1 MAEFKKDKFVFH
13 ETFVNETGKTSGSGF
28 VGVIMGIIVPLAFII
43 GTVGWFLEINLSIE
57 FLGKVIQLGFL
68 SASLMGVRK
77 IFGKKSNNKEKSNAQ

>member
-28 VGVIMGIIVPLAFII
+28 VGVIMGLIVPLAFIM
-43 GTVGWFLEINLSIE
+43 GTVGWFLEIDLSIE

-68 SASLMGVRK
+68 SATLMGVRK
-77 IFGKKSNNKEKSNAQ
+77 VFGKNGNKEEKK